1 MGDSLQGKLI
11 ANTYPGLIKTSD
23 NDCLDAGTI
32 RITDGKGCD
41 TALCLGACTQS
52 SEFTGPLTVT
62 GSFAANGITYPTAI
76 GTANHVLL
84 SDGTAAFSVGQVP
97 TAGLADLD
105 PSPAGGGKPNYI
117 DVNSKGQT
125 TTFCSAVPGFSAFGT
140 PGNFE
145 FDFPAG
151 VCFVKFI
158 ITGSGGRATHA
169 SSGAGGTVT
178 GYIRK
183 APGTTIH
190 VQVAAAPAA
199 GGDPSHHTYITTSD
213 PGVVANLRTTQLA
226 MASGGVGNETY
237 GTGNNPG
244 FNKIDCVACG
254 IICNHDGSLISPV
267 IIPGGGGG
275 VDATPSNGQEEGY
288 GGASFWGSAPAPGAG
303 AICHANST
311 QNSPGK
317 GYALFEWS

>member
-84 SDGTAAFSVGQVP
+84 SDGSAAFSVGQVP

-105 PSPAGGGKPNYI
+105 PSPAGGGKPNYV
-117 DVNSKGQT
+117 DVNIKGQT
-125 TTFCSAVPGFSAFGT
+125 TKFCSAVPGFSAFAT
-140 PGNFE
+140 NGNFE

-151 VCFVKFI
+151 VCFVKFA
-158 ITGSGGRATHA
+158 ITGSGAYACTR
-169 SSGAGGTVT
+169 SSGAGSTVT

-190 VQVAAAPAA
+190 VQIANAPAE
-199 GGDPSHHTYITTSD
+199 GVVSNHTYITTSD
-213 PGVVANLRTTQLA
+213 PSVVANLRTTQLA
-226 MASGGVGNETY
+226 MASGGLGDETY
-237 GTGNNPG
+237 GSGDYSSPTGV
-244 FNKIDCVACG
+244 DCVACG

-275 VDATPSNGQEEGY
+275 MDASRGAGGEEGY
-288 GGASFWGSAPAPGAG
+288 GGASFWGSAPAPGSG
-303 AICHANST
+303 AMRHMKSKI
-311 QNSPGK
+311 NSPGK